1 MWRLLLIFSILP
13 ILAAMAARW
22 WFGLR
27 VLADEGKRL
36 CRCNPERWP
45 ATPADATEQSASEL
59 GRQLRL
65 RALEEWKE
73 RDPKAAASRE
83 NSRRFGMAVPP
94 MSGIIAVFA
103 FIVAKIGLAG
113 AMAVFASATALSCA
127 FGLLSLAPEL
137 RAIAVTARKLREDR
151 NLPRRDDEDAV
162 IHCAIAHAW
171 KETLPPVVSL
181 IQN

>member
-1 MWRLLLIFSILP
+1 MWRLLLIFSVLP
-13 ILAAMAARW
+13 ILAAMASRW

-27 VLADEGKRL
+27 VLSDEGKRL
-36 CRCNPERWP
+36 CRCNPEKWAVP
-45 ATPADATEQSASEL
+45 QDGSMEQSASEF

-65 RALEEWKE
+65 QALEEWKA
-73 RDPKAAASRE
+73 RDPKAAGSRE

-137 RAIAVTARKLREDR
+137 RAIAVTARKMRNDR
-151 NLPRRDDEDAV
+151 SFPRSSDEDAV
-162 IHCAIAHAW
+162 VNCAVAHAW
-171 KETLPPVVSL
+171 KETLPPVLSL
-181 IQN
+181 IQR